1 MVILTGV
8 GLRVCEY
15 SRGGRAGR
23 VGRAVGPRDFL
34 TSEIIPTKNA
44 DRFGIQMSFNA
55 RRRACVYLQY
65 LHTGDAF
72 DNLTQAYENE

>member
-8 GLRVCEY
+8 GLRVCA
-15 SRGGRAGR
+15 SASTVGGGRAGR

-44 DRFGIQMSFNA
+44 DRFGIPMSFNA

-65 LHTGDAF
+65 SVVYISESGSA
-72 DNLTQAYENE
+72 